1 MRHSLAIIT
10 LTFAT
15 LVFADRARDHLDPI
29 TWWSLVEVVDE
40 GALKLRSEK
49 GETRTIT
56 LACVGRAKDS
66 QAPITYITRRL
77 RDQKL
82 MFWPLET
89 GQTNWYERPMCVI
102 LDMGLPGR
110 RGGDAVHDFPL
121 LNEELL
127 ACGHVPFV
135 DMKTTSD
142 PYGLKA
148 RLLRA
153 KAEAEGRQKE
163 REWRWKKITK

>member
-1 MRHSLAIIT
+1 MKIGFGHCIRTLAGRGRGRGSALDRSGGIAPMRHSLAIIT

-66 QAPITYITRRL
+66 QAPITY
-77 RDQKL
+77 
-82 MFWPLET
+82 
-89 GQTNWYERPMCVI
+89 
-102 LDMGLPGR
+102 
-110 RGGDAVHDFPL
+110 
-121 LNEELL
+121 
-127 ACGHVPFV
+127 
-135 DMKTTSD
+135 
-142 PYGLKA
+142 
-148 RLLRA
+148 
-153 KAEAEGRQKE
+153 
-163 REWRWKKITK
+163 